1 MKLAT
6 SIFAASLF
14 ATAAFAQ
21 PQAVTIEVTGVAE
34 SKGFVLV
41 SVFDKAEG
49 WLKRPVQFARVE
61 AKVGTLSVIVPDLA
75 EGDYAFSVIHDVNAN
90 NKLDSN
96 AIGIPTEPYG
106 FSNDAAG
113 IFGPPKFED
122 ARVKVG
128 KDANK
133 FSVKLN

>member
-1 MKLAT
+1 MKRNALFLAT
-6 SIFAASLF
+6 VLASTLSV
-14 ATAAFAQ
+14 AQ
-21 PQAVTIEVTGVAE
+21 TQSVTIEVTGVAE
-34 SKGFVLV
+34 AKGFILV
-41 SVFDKAEG
+41 SAFDKSEG
-49 WLKRPVQFARVE
+49 WLKRPAQFARVE
-61 AKVGTLSVIVPDLA
+61 AKVGTVSVTVPDLA
-75 EGDYAFSVIHDVNAN
+75 EGEYAFSVIHDVNAN

-113 IFGPPKFED
+113 TFGPAKFED

-128 KDANK
+128 KGAAK

>member
-1 MKLAT
+1 MKFAT
-6 SIFAASLF
+6 PLLAASLF

-21 PQAVTIEVTGVAE
+21 TQAVTIEVTGVAE
-34 SKGFVLV
+34 AKGFILV
-41 SVFDKAEG
+41 SAFDKAEG

-61 AKVGTLSVIVPDLA
+61 AKVGAISVTVPDLA
-75 EGDYAFSVIHDVNAN
+75 EGEYAFSVIHDVNAN

-113 IFGPPKFED
+113 TFGPPKYED

-128 KDANK
+128 KGATK